1 MKANEFLNYS
11 GTHYNELKKKWAGRL
26 TKMGLKFSEDIFNDS
41 ILKVYDHIVNKEY
54 DGSDIQAYWYQ
65 AFLNNTK
72 RDIKYAYHKKDD
84 DVDVWDYL
92 KDVPADERG
101 MLLEDIEDKLK
112 ALNDIDKH
120 LFLIYY
126 LTDITI
132 QDLEDL
138 TNIKDIRYKLKK
150 TIKKIRG

>member
-92 KDVPADERG
+92 KDVPAEERG

-120 LFLIYY
+120 LLLIYY

-132 QDLEDL
+132 KELEDL